1 MTSTSTERSEHSLG
15 IVYDHTVGFQANQGR
30 GFNNPVDL
38 ALDSQGVMYVLNR
51 AGPETAIRLPY
62 KRVTICT
69 AEEEYLGEFGTGGT
83 GKGEFWWPSSL
94 AFDGDGRLYVADEA
108 LQRISVFSK
117 EGAFLN
123 QWGAEGNGEGQ
134 LNRPSSI
141 AFDQENHLYVSDS
154 LNHRV
159 QKFTKEGRFLAVWGG
174 PGPSSEPGRF
184 NMPWG
189 IAMGP
194 DGDIHV
200 ADWRNDRVQRFNP
213 KGEFLGAAGEPGA
226 ATGQLNRPAGI
237 AVDHQGNLYVA
248 DWGNERVQVFGP
260 GWRVLADLRGDSAPS
275 KWAQDYFDANPDEA
289 KARLASDLEPDVK
302 HLGGE
307 RREESAN
314 IEKLFWGA
322 TAVKLDAQG
331 HIYVVDS
338 LRHRVQIYRWRIS
351 GESVGPA
358 SLKTGPRIP

>member
-1 MTSTSTERSEHSLG
+1 MTTTSINSHSVG

-38 ALDSQGVMYVLNR
+38 ALDSQGVLYILNR
-51 AGPETAIRLPY
+51 AGPEMAIRMPY

-83 GKGEFWWPSSL
+83 GNGEFWWPSSL
-94 AFDGDGRLYVADEA
+94 AFDNDDRLYVSDEA

-117 EGAFLN
+117 EGEFLN
-123 QWGAEGNGEGQ
+123 QWGVEGKGEGQ

-141 AFDQENHLYVSDS
+141 AFDKEDHLYVSDS

-159 QKFTKEGRFLAVWGG
+159 QKFNKEGRFLAQWGG
-174 PGPSSEPGRF
+174 TGASSDPGHF

-189 IAMGP
+189 ITLGP
-194 DGDIHV
+194 DGNIHV
-200 ADWRNDRVQRFNP
+200 ADWRNDRIQKFTP
-213 KGEFLGAAGEPGA
+213 QGEFLVETWESGGGD
-226 ATGQLNRPAGI
+226 GQLNRPAGV
-237 AVDHQGNLYVA
+237 AVDAQGNLYVA
-248 DWGNERVQVFGP
+248 DWGNERVQIFGP
-260 GWRVLADLRGDSAPS
+260 GGQFLVNLRGDSVPS

-289 KARLASDLEPDVK
+289 KARSTSDLEPDVK

-307 RREESAN
+307 RREESAK
-314 IEKLFWGA
+314 IEKLFWGP

-331 HIYVVDS
+331 RIYIVDS
-338 LRHRVQIYRWRIS
+338 LRHRIQIYRW
-351 GESVGPA
+351 GD
-358 SLKTGPRIP
+358 

>member
-1 MTSTSTERSEHSLG
+1 MTTISTSNSNSN
-15 IVYDHTVGFQANQGR
+15 IVYEHTVGFQANQGR

-38 ALDSQGVMYVLNR
+38 ALDSRGVMFVLNR
-51 AGPETAIRLPY
+51 AGPENAIRLPY

-94 AFDGDGRLYVADEA
+94 AFDSADRLYVADEA
-108 LQRISVFSK
+108 LHRVSVFSS
-117 EGAFLN
+117 EGVFLN
-123 QWGAEGNGEGQ
+123 HWGAEGKGHGQ

-141 AFDQENHLYVSDS
+141 AFDQADDLYVSDS
-154 LNHRV
+154 MNHRV
-159 QKFTKEGRFLAVWGG
+159 QKFTKEGRFLAAWGG
-174 PGPSSEPGRF
+174 PGPGSEPGRF

-189 IAMGP
+189 IALAP
-194 DGDIHV
+194 DGDIQV
-200 ADWRNDRVQRFNP
+200 ADWRNDRVQRFTSQ
-213 KGEFLGAAGEPGA
+213 GEFLGGVGEPGEGN
-226 ATGQLNRPAGI
+226 GQLNRPAGI

-248 DWGNERVQVFGP
+248 DWGNQRVQVFSPAGQ
-260 GWRVLADLRGDSAPS
+260 VLADLRGDSVPS

-289 KARLASDLEPDVK
+289 KARSASDLEPDVR

-314 IEKLFWGA
+314 IEKLFWGP

-338 LRHRVQIYRWRIS
+338 LRHRIQIYRW
-351 GESVGPA
+351 ES
-358 SLKTGPRIP
+358 